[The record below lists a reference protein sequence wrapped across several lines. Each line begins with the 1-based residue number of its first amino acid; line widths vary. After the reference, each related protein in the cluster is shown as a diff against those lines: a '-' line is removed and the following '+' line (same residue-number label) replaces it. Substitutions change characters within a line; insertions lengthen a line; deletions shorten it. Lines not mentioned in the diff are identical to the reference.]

1 MIDTI
6 EPTVDQLLER
16 VQWIAPTLRDCSAEA
31 DQSRRLP
38 DAAVRAMIDAGLYRM
53 ALPRTA
59 GGYELDPVS
68 SFRVGE
74 EVARHDSAAGW
85 NLNLATAAEYLL
97 PWLPDVGASEI
108 LDTPDLVL
116 AVTFNPSTSQ
126 AVPVTGGFQLSG
138 QWRFTSGCH
147 AAKWM
152 LVLAALANA
161 DGTPK
166 LDGQGNPSLLLAWIS
181 AGDAEIVD
189 TWHTIGMRGT
199 GSNDIRIHDLFV
211 PDRRTAA
218 LAPLEHWG
226 SAFAGPLYRLT
237 IWPAVG
243 LLVPP
248 ALGLARAAIDEF
260 LALATIKTPSFTGSG
275 VAHRQVVQRQVA
287 QAEAQ
292 LRAGRAYFY
301 ATFDDAWKAALDNM
315 PMDSARKQAMQLAST
330 HAVVC
335 CAEAVDLIY
344 AAAGSSSI
352 RDECSLQRHFR
363 DIHTISQHA
372 FISAQRYES
381 VGALMLGS
389 DSDWGFFAF

>member
-1 MIDTI
+1 M

-16 VQWIAPTLRDCSAEA
+16 VEWLAPTLRDYSAEA

-38 DAAVRAMIDAGLYRM
+38 DPVVRAMVDAGLYKM
-53 ALPRTA
+53 ALPRTV

-68 SFRVGE
+68 TFRVVE

-97 PWLPDVGASEI
+97 PWLPDEGAAEI

-116 AVTFNPSTSQ
+116 SVTFNPAASQ
-126 AVPVTGGFQLSG
+126 AVPVAGGFQVSG

-152 LVLAALANA
+152 QILVGLAND

-166 LDGQGNPSLLLAWIS
+166 LDGQGNPSLLLAWIP
-181 AGDAEIVD
+181 AGDADIVD

-199 GSNDIRIHDLFV
+199 GSNDIRVDNLFV
-211 PDRRTAA
+211 PERRTAP
-218 LAPLEHWG
+218 LAPLERWG
-226 SAFAGPLYRLT
+226 SAFDGRLYRLT
-237 IWPAVG
+237 IWPAVA
-243 LLVPP
+243 LLAPP

-260 LALATIKTPSFTGSG
+260 LVLATSKTPSFTGRG

-287 QAEAQ
+287 EAEAQ
-292 LRAGRAYFY
+292 LQAGRAYLY
-301 ATFDDAWKAALDNM
+301 ATFDDAWRAVLDDT
-315 PMDSARKQAMQLAST
+315 PIDSARKQAMQLAST

-344 AAAGSSSI
+344 AAAGSSPV

-389 DSDWGFFAF
+389 ESDWGFFAF